1 MTKKTTEIKKEMKMK
16 KMMAAMIKIRKKTNP
31 SQKERTKSRSQQ
43 EERPKKSQNAKIN
56 DNEINVSKFM

>member
-16 KMMAAMIKIRKKTNP
+16 KMMAAMIKIRKKINP

>member
-1 MTKKTTEIKKEMKMK
+1 MKMK
-16 KMMAAMIKIRKKTNP
+16 KMMAAMIKIRKKINP